1 MSEQDI
7 PIPESEP
14 RTRWSE
20 VSGGIGAATAYQRHF
35 DELAAQGLD
44 IHGEAALI
52 EKLVSPPARI
62 LDAGCGTGR
71 VATQLTSLGY
81 HCVGVDADRQMIA
94 VAERRDPATLWVQQ
108 DLSRLELRSQA
119 FDLAVL
125 AGNVV
130 PLLAPGTLD
139 ATMQRITA
147 HVQPGGLVVAGFGL
161 DAAHLPPGSPS
172 RRWRTT
178 TAPARS
184 RDCRSC
190 AATARGTGSRGAR
203 ASGTSG
209 EHPPTQRLERRE
221 ASATASVVEVVVPG
235 AVFLVPPLGLL
246 PGDLEG
252 ARCLVLGVV
261 GPMRSSP
268 CPWSRRS
275 RPCRCRRCTSTP
287 PEPSSREARLCLD
300 STVCR

>member
-119 FDLAVL
+119 FDLVVL
-125 AGNVV
+125 AGNVI

-161 DAAHLPPGSPS
+161 DAAHLPPGVPVTPLEDYDRACTVAGLSFL
-172 RRWRTT
+172 RRYSTWDRQPWR
-178 TAPARS
+178 A
-184 RDCRSC
+184 
-190 AATARGTGSRGAR
+190 GTGYVVSI
-203 ASGTSG
+203 
-209 EHPPTQRLERRE
+209 HRLN
-221 ASATASVVEVVVPG
+221 
-235 AVFLVPPLGLL
+235 
-246 PGDLEG
+246 D
-252 ARCLVLGVV
+252 
-261 GPMRSSP
+261 
-268 CPWSRRS
+268 
-275 RPCRCRRCTSTP
+275 
-287 PEPSSREARLCLD
+287 
-300 STVCR
+300 